1 MKKALIALAA
11 LGLTGGA
18 AVAQS
23 SVTLFGVIDASA
35 RYVKYSGT
43 SVKLLGTDG
52 LSSSRLGVRGVE
64 DLGNGLKASFWL
76 ESAVNPD
83 TGTADNTRFWGRRAT
98 VSLLGDFGEAR
109 LGRAKTS
116 ARLHVD
122 DFDPTST
129 TGLGNVAAVYST
141 LGSNADTLNRADNM
155 VSYFLPTNLGGIYGS
170 VDVAAGEGSNVNLA
184 PNAANGVNAGGK
196 KLVSGR
202 IGYKQGPL
210 NVAGAYASTTGVG
223 NNKYK
228 LMTAGIAFDFG
239 VVRPSLNYAQ
249 TEFLNRE
256 QKILTAA
263 VTAPLGQ
270 QGQLWG
276 SYTRSEANDGAKTLA
291 GVGDANLLAVGYIH
305 NLSKRTALYTTVAR
319 LENKG
324 NALFT
329 LNNLGTGAG
338 ALRGALPGGSQGGV
352 DVGVRHS
359 F

>member
-1 MKKALIALAA
+1 MKKALIALAV

-23 SVTLFGVIDASA
+23 SVTLFGVLDASA
-35 RYVKYSGT
+35 RYVKYSGK
-43 SVKLLGTDG
+43 SVQLLGTDG

-83 TGTADNTRFWGRRAT
+83 TGTVDSTRFWGRRAT
-98 VSLLGDFGEAR
+98 VSLIGEFGEVR

-116 ARLHVD
+116 ARLHID

-141 LGSNADTLNRADNM
+141 LGSAADTLNRSDNM
-155 VSYFLPTNLGGIYGS
+155 VSYFLPTNLGGVYGS
-170 VDVAAGEGSNVNLA
+170 VDVAAGENVVGRKMQSA
-184 PNAANGVNAGGK
+184 
-196 KLVSGR
+196 R
-202 IGYKQGPL
+202 IGYKQGPI
-210 NVAGAYASTTGVG
+210 NVAGALASTTGNG
-223 NNKYK
+223 NAKYK
-228 LMTAGIAFDFG
+228 LGTVGFAYDFG

-256 QKILTAA
+256 QKIWTFA

-270 QGQLWG
+270 GQLWA
-276 SYTRSEANDGAKTLA
+276 SYTDAKANGAAETSAA
-291 GVGDANLLAVGYIH
+291 GFSRIGDANLLAAGYIH

-324 NALFT
+324 AGTFVLNSLT
-329 LNNLGTGAG
+329 LPGGVTA
-338 ALRGALPGGSQGGV
+338 GGSQGGV
-352 DVGVRHS
+352 DVGIRHS